1 MPHFSLGP
9 NNSLR
14 VEVLYLKTNY
24 SSFCYMV
31 LASKL
36 QLSQTCLMLN
46 FVRSANGS
54 PPREPHGTDR
64 GVAFIRK
71 PVAELPY
78 SLFTLAM

>member
-1 MPHFSLGP
+1 
-9 NNSLR
+9 
-14 VEVLYLKTNY
+14 
-24 SSFCYMV
+24 MV